1 MMYLCNLYCKIE
13 IYLLMRS
20 TIFIILSFLSL
31 NLNAQTKQAKAACIG
46 FYNVENLYDTEDDPL
61 TEDEEFLPTGK
72 KNYTKEVYHE
82 KLDHL
87 ADVISRF
94 GKELTPDGVAI
105 LGVAEIENKKV
116 LEDLI
121 VRPKLA
127 DKNWGIVH
135 YDSPDGR
142 GVDVGMIYQTKYF
155 TPLFSKP
162 IRMNQKDN
170 KGRERKTRDILYVK
184 GLLDGDTIHVM
195 VNHWPSRRGGAAAT
209 DKYRRDCARVCREV
223 SDSLMHQNPD
233 AKIFIMGD
241 LNDDPTS
248 PSLQEVLMAKEKKEE
263 VFKGELYNPMT
274 KFYKA
279 GIGTLAYDDSWN
291 LFDNIIVSYGALR
304 EGVEGYRYYKARVFN
319 EPFLQQQSGAFK
331 NYPLRTF
338 VGDTYTAGYSDHFP
352 VYIFLVKEIK

>member
-1 MMYLCNLYCKIE
+1 
-13 IYLLMRS
+13 MR
-20 TIFIILSFLSL
+20 ILIVVFFCLIHFSIW
-31 NLNAQTKQAKAACIG
+31 AQIKQVKAACIG

-72 KNYTKEVYHE
+72 KNYTKELYIE

-94 GKELTPDGVAI
+94 GKELTPDGIAI
-105 LGVAEIENKKV
+105 LGVAEIENRRV

-121 VRPKLA
+121 ARPKLA

-155 TPLFSKP
+155 TPIFSQP
-162 IRMNQKDN
+162 IRMNQKDS

-223 SDSLMHQNPD
+223 SDSLMRQNVD

-241 LNDDPTS
+241 LNDDPSS
-248 PSLQEVLMAKEKKEE
+248 PSLKEVLLAKEKKEE
-263 VFKGELYNPMT
+263 VKIGELYNPMY

-291 LFDNIIVSYGALR
+291 LFDNIVISYGTLR
-304 EGVEGYRYYKARVFN
+304 EGANGYRYYKARVFN
-319 EPFLQQQSGAFK
+319 EPFLQQQTGAFK

-338 VGDTYTAGYSDHFP
+338 IGDTYAGGYSDHFP
-352 VYIFLVKEIK
+352 VYLFLVKDIR